1 MSGFDFTAMP
11 MDSKLQNAFQFLS
24 DIDRAKTV
32 LRQNVVPPDLRREND
47 AEHSWHM
54 AVCAMI
60 LAPYYPHPLDLS
72 RCLSMILLHDVV
84 EIDAG
89 DTYCYDE
96 LANLDKADRECCA
109 AERIFGLLG
118 PEGAKWE
125 ALWKEFEAG
134 ESHEAKFAAI
144 MDRIQPL
151 LMHMR
156 TDGCAWKTHGISREQ
171 VEKRNEAAKEQ
182 APALWEAVTAMLDY
196 GQSQGWLK

>member
-1 MSGFDFTAMP
+1 
-11 MDSKLQNAFQFLS
+11 
-24 DIDRAKTV
+24 
-32 LRQNVVPPDLRREND
+32 
-47 AEHSWHM
+47 
-54 AVCAMI
+54 
-60 LAPYYPHPLDLS
+60 
-72 RCLSMILLHDVV
+72 MILLHDVV